1 MITESYPCP
10 KCGKHRLIYD
20 GMLVWRS
27 GPRPPRKLASKQES
41 FSSRADYE
49 RERLYHCDQCGA
61 EFFQDV
67 EQRSIHLYEENVAG
81 QYLYNGAWRAWEW
94 RRFDPIKREWT
105 TLRLEPQWDASG
117 NRDGSES

>member
-1 MITESYPCP
+1 VITESYPCP

-27 GPRPPRKLASKQES
+27 GPRPPRKES